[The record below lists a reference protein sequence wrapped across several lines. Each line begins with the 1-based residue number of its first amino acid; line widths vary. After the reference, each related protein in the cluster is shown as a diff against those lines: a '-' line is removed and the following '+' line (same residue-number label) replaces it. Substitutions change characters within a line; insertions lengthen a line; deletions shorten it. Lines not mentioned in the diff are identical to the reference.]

1 MIHFNR
7 EGGKYTMSIETAER
21 LALFTLGLA
30 FFVELFV
37 LYLLITTDER
47 FRKKKEKKDEDQ
59 KR

>member
-1 MIHFNR
+1 
-7 EGGKYTMSIETAER
+7 MSIETAER